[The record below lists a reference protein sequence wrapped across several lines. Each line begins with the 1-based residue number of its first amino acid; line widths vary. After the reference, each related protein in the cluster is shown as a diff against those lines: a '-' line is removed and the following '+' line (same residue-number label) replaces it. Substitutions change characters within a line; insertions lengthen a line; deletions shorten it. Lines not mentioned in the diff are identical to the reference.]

1 MKSLNSE
8 AVLGAL
14 IADSAALGLHW
25 IYDSARI
32 AEIEA
37 ARGPRGLYF
46 CNRRRQIMPG
56 ERDTLRMAERCPASQ
71 APMERFAC

>member
-8 AVLGAL
+8 AILGAL
-14 IADSAALGLHW
+14 VADSAALGLHW

-37 ARGPRGLYF
+37 AQGPGGLVF
-46 CNRRRQIMPG
+46 
-56 ERDTLRMAERCPASQ
+56 L
-71 APMERFAC
+71 